1 MRSSITSSFVESKVR
16 LYIKLFVV
24 LHFTVRMHL
33 GMPKKKKNNYQHNCF
48 FLYFLKKY
56 MNLHPT
62 HFKAKEFKIRF
73 EFFDCLILH

>member
-33 GMPKKKKNNYQHNCF
+33 GMPKKKKQLPAQLLLLVFPEEIHE
-48 FLYFLKKY
+48 LASHTL
-56 MNLHPT
+56 
-62 HFKAKEFKIRF
+62 
-73 EFFDCLILH
+73 